1 MRRRCGDQSQ
11 GVPGA
16 PEFPHCVAA
25 PSSSVHRITSAA
37 GLAVALALVCP
48 QPLVA
53 QEADDGNVV
62 YAPALFSDLE
72 YRMVGP
78 SRGGRVTAVAGHV
91 DHAGSFYM
99 GATGGGVW
107 KTTDY
112 GITWHNISDG
122 FFSTGSIGAIRVA
135 DSDSRIVYVG
145 TGSDG
150 IRSNVI
156 TGRGMYKSTDAGA
169 TWTFI
174 GLRDMGQ
181 IGAVL
186 IHPTNPD
193 LVYVAAIG
201 HAFGPSPERGVYR
214 TSDGGRS
221 WQQLLFVSDSTG
233 AVDLEFA
240 PDDPQTIY
248 ASMWRAERKP
258 WTIISGA
265 HEGGVYKSTDGG
277 EHWIKLAGGLPN
289 ELIGK
294 TDLAVSAADP
304 DVLYVLAE
312 AKPGKGL
319 YRSDDRGESF
329 RFVSD
334 EDGLTRRPFY
344 YLNVDA
350 DPNDADV
357 VYANA
362 EGFFKST
369 DGGETFRRV
378 RTPHGDNHDMWINP
392 DNSDLF
398 VQSNDGG
405 ANVTLDGGQTWSSQ
419 HNQPTAE
426 LYQVDVDDRFP
437 YWLYAGQ
444 QDNSTIA
451 VPSLPPYSAPGGP
464 TAYWRAQGGCETGP
478 AVPKPGDPDIVY
490 ANCKGRFG
498 RYNVRTGQEQQYY
511 VGAQN
516 LYGHNPKD
524 LMFRFQR
531 VSPIEVSPHD
541 PDVVYHASQ
550 FLHMTTDGGRTWETI
565 SPDLTAFRPERQMA
579 SGWPITRDITGEEH
593 YSTIYAVEESPLEK
607 GEIWV
612 GANDGPVHVTRD
624 GGTSWTEVTPPDLPP
639 EGRVQH
645 IEPSP
650 HRRGKAY
657 VAAYRYLLG
666 DWQPYIYRTTDYGET
681 WTHLTPGT
689 NGIPADYPTRVV
701 REDPDREGLLYA
713 GTEFG
718 LFISFDDGA
727 HWQPFQQ
734 NLPVTPVTDIKVY
747 RRDLVLSTMGRS
759 FWILDNLTAL
769 HQLTDQ
775 VAAADV
781 HLFAPR
787 DAYRMRYSTGG
798 FRVRSPSDPE
808 YPAPGAMIDYY
819 LADEPDGDISLE
831 ILDADGEL
839 VRRIGSAG
847 PSGGRTAGPSMATGF
862 FGSGPPPRIEKG
874 AGMHRF
880 IWDLR
885 YPGAWD
891 PERGAPGGRAPM
903 VVPGTYQARLTVDG
917 TSTTQSFRVYIDPR
931 VAEDGVTQE
940 HLQEQLALNLTV
952 RDALS
957 QARRAAVRVDSL
969 IAGID
974 QAGGEAAGAAREELA
989 TLRAALVT
997 HHVRYSQPMLIDQL
1011 EYLLEMTTE
1020 ADQQPGRDAYARYE
1034 QLRGE
1039 LDEIEQVL
1047 ERIKRSDVAAQ
1058 Y

>member
-1 MRRRCGDQSQ
+1 MRCSVLLASRAVRL
-11 GVPGA
+11 
-16 PEFPHCVAA
+16 AA
-25 PSSSVHRITSAA
+25 
-37 GLAVALALVCP
+37 ALALVCP
-48 QPLVA
+48 QSVA
-53 QEADDGNVV
+53 AQDSDDGNVV
-62 YAPALFSDLE
+62 YSPALFAELE
-72 YRMVGP
+72 FRMVGP
-78 SRGGRVTAVAGHV
+78 SRGGRVTTVAGHV
-91 DHAGSFYM
+91 EHPGTFYM

-107 KTTDY
+107 QTTDY

-122 FFSTGSIGAIRVA
+122 FFATGSIGAIRVA
-135 DSDSRIVYVG
+135 DSDPNIVYVG

-156 TGRGMYKSTDAGA
+156 AGRGVYKSNDAGA
-169 TWTFI
+169 TWEFI
-174 GLRDMGQ
+174 GLRDVGQ

-193 LVYVAAIG
+193 LVYIAAIG
-201 HAFGPSPERGVYR
+201 HAFGPSPQRGVYR
-214 TSDGGRS
+214 TVDGGRS

-265 HEGGVYKSTDGG
+265 REGGVYKSTDGG
-277 EHWIKLAGGLPN
+277 EHWTKLGGGLPN
-289 ELIGK
+289 ELVGK

-312 AKPGKGL
+312 AQPGRGL
-319 YRSDDRGESF
+319 YRSDDRGVSF

-357 VYANA
+357 VYANS

-405 ANVTLDGGQTWSSQ
+405 ANVTLDGGRTWSSQ

-478 AVPKPGDPDIVY
+478 AVPKPGNPDIVY

-498 RYNVRTGQEQQYY
+498 RYNVKTGQEQQYY

-524 LMFRFQR
+524 LMYRFQR

-550 FLHMTTDGGRTWETI
+550 FLHVTTDDGKTWETI

-593 YSTIYAVEESPLEK
+593 YSTIYTVEESPLEK

-612 GANDGPVHVTRD
+612 GANDGPVHLTRD
-624 GGTSWTEVTPPDLPP
+624 GGTTWTEITPPDLPP

-645 IEPSP
+645 VEPSP

-657 VAAYRYLLG
+657 IAVLRYLLG

-718 LFISFDDGA
+718 LFVSFDDGA
-727 HWQPFQQ
+727 HWQPLQQ
-734 NLPVTPVTDIKVY
+734 NLPVTPVTDIKLY

-759 FWILDNLTAL
+759 FWILDNVTPL
-769 HQLTDQ
+769 HQLSEQ
-775 VAAADV
+775 VAQADV
-781 HLFAPR
+781 HLFTPR
-787 DAYRMRYSTGG
+787 DAYRMRYRTRS

-808 YPAPGAMIDYY
+808 YPEAGAMIDYY
-819 LADEPDGDISLE
+819 LAEEPEGDITLE
-831 ILDADGEL
+831 ILGADGVL
-839 VRRIGSAG
+839 VRRFTSAG
-847 PSGGRTAGPSMATGF
+847 ARGGRQPGPSMAMGF
-862 FGSGPPPRIEKG
+862 FGDGPPPRLEKG

-891 PERGAPGGRAPM
+891 PDRGAPGGRGPM

-917 TSTTQSFRVYIDPR
+917 ASLTQSFRVYIDPR

-940 HLQEQLALNLTV
+940 HLQEQLALNLKV
-952 RDALS
+952 REAWSL
-957 QARRAAVRVDSL
+957 ARKAAVRVDSL
-969 IAGID
+969 LAGMAR
-974 QAGGEAAGAAREELA
+974 AGGQGTDVGAAREELA
-989 TLRAALVT
+989 ALRAALVT
-997 HHVRYSQPMLIDQL
+997 HEVRYSQPMLIDQL
-1011 EYLLEMTTE
+1011 EYLFGMTTR
-1020 ADQQPGRDAYARYE
+1020 ADQQPGRDAYTRYE

-1039 LDEIEQVL
+1039 LAEIQQAL
-1047 ERIKRSDVAAQ
+1047 QRIERSDVATQ

>member
-1 MRRRCGDQSQ
+1 
-11 GVPGA
+11 
-16 PEFPHCVAA
+16 
-25 PSSSVHRITSAA
+25 
-37 GLAVALALVCP
+37 
-48 QPLVA
+48 VA